1 MNKKL
6 KVVLVD
12 RVANLAFLK
21 PDFEILAF
29 LAHLAFYEKEK
40 SKKSSTFWRVVCWK
54 SLALTKHSLS
64 CIFITNL
71 F

>member
-1 MNKKL
+1 MRTCLLPGCISMNKKL

-29 LAHLAFYEKEK
+29 LAHLAFYEKK
-40 SKKSSTFWRVVCWK
+40 SQR
-54 SLALTKHSLS
+54 
-64 CIFITNL
+64 NL
-71 F
+71 ERSGVLFVGKAWL

>member
-29 LAHLAFYEKEK
+29 LAHLAFYEKK
-40 SKKSSTFWRVVCWK
+40 SQR
-54 SLALTKHSLS
+54 
-64 CIFITNL
+64 NL
-71 F
+71 ERSGVLFVGKAWL